1 MADCPSRLNEWGHLT
16 MNHLDTD
23 REVLKT
29 DAKPLFASVWL
40 ALYSELRK
48 NYTERQLAGNKIA
61 GKPQAFPKKQ
71 AGSNLG
77 QF

>member
-1 MADCPSRLNEWGHLT
+1 

-23 REVLKT
+23 REVVRT
-29 DAKPLFASVWL
+29 DAKPLFGSVWL

-48 NYTERQLAGNKIA
+48 NYTERHLAGNRVA
-61 GKPQAFPKKQ
+61 GKPEALPKKQ

-77 QF
+77 PF